1 MGASISSN
9 VTKLVT
15 DAIVRTSNEVVQ
27 TAHATNNQSIVF
39 DVKNTSG
46 DVVISGNTIR
56 QTATI
61 NMVGLSQALN
71 NSDNNIKLDQQIA
84 QMAKAVISGLNL
96 AQLADAN
103 NTVDSLIK
111 TCIEIKNITT
121 QQCMM
126 NTSQK
131 INVLV
136 KEQKEMFL

>member
-56 QTATI
+56 QTA
-61 NMVGLSQALN
+61 N
-71 NSDNNIKLDQQIA
+71 NKYGRTYLKL
-84 QMAKAVISGLNL
+84 
-96 AQLADAN
+96 
-103 NTVDSLIK
+103 
-111 TCIEIKNITT
+111 
-121 QQCMM
+121 
-126 NTSQK
+126 
-131 INVLV
+131 
-136 KEQKEMFL
+136 

>member
-15 DAIVRTSNEVVQ
+15 DAIVRTFNEVVQ

-61 NMVGLSQALN
+61 NTGRTFS
-71 NSDNNIKLDQQIA
+71 SF
-84 QMAKAVISGLNL
+84 
-96 AQLADAN
+96 
-103 NTVDSLIK
+103 
-111 TCIEIKNITT
+111 E
-121 QQCMM
+121 
-126 NTSQK
+126 
-131 INVLV
+131 
-136 KEQKEMFL
+136 

>member
-61 NMVGLSQALN
+61 KYG
-71 NSDNNIKLDQQIA
+71 
-84 QMAKAVISGLNL
+84 
-96 AQLADAN
+96 
-103 NTVDSLIK
+103 
-111 TCIEIKNITT
+111 
-121 QQCMM
+121 
-126 NTSQK
+126 
-131 INVLV
+131 
-136 KEQKEMFL
+136 